1 MGSSAVPLATTDI
14 CDANPHL
21 LANGE
26 LRSLPPV
33 FQIYGRSKVF
43 SGRVVTV
50 KTVEDNILIHEF
62 LEQKGHGKVLVIDG
76 CGSLRR
82 AVVGG
87 NLSKKAQNNGWVG
100 IVVYGCVRDV
110 DDINLCDI
118 GVRALNSCPV
128 RPAKKGV
135 GEKHV
140 PVSIAGTM
148 VYDGDWLYAD
158 SDGILVAS
166 SEIAA

>member
-1 MGSSAVPLATTDI
+1 MGSSAVSLATTDI

-62 LEQKGHGKVLVIDG
+62 LEQKGHGRVLVIDG

-118 GVRALNSCPV
+118 GVRALNCCPV

-148 VYDGDWLYAD
+148 IYDGDWLYAD

-166 SEIAA
+166 SEMAA